1 MNFGEL
7 QREVKTIVQDASPE
21 ILVSIPDFIN
31 EAYLQICEEVKP
43 PSLKVLFSVPLST
56 SVAWTNMPNVFSG
69 KLTYVGNS
77 GGEIEILDN
86 LEDLVKLYPTMTE
99 TGDVECVFL
108 QGNVLWYQKIPTV
121 ATSVICIGY
130 NSPVVLLSENDEPSE
145 IPTQLQRGLLVNKAA
160 ANAYNIIEDVSID
173 KDKVNAKLFAG
184 LYEIEKMKMLNWV
197 SSRRSNITTS
207 CMRV

>member
-7 QREVKTIVQDASPE
+7 QREVKTIVQDASAE

-43 PSLKVLFSVPLST
+43 PSLKVIFSVSLST
-56 SVAWTNMPNVFSG
+56 SVAWINMPTVFSG

-77 GGEIEILDN
+77 DGKIDVLDN
-86 LEDLVKLYPTMTE
+86 LEDLVELYPSMTE

-121 ATSVICIGY
+121 ATSLICIGY
-130 NSPVVLLSENDEPSE
+130 NSPVVLLNETDEPSE

-160 ANAYNIIEDVSID
+160 GLAYNIIEDVSID
-173 KDKVNAKLFAG
+173 KDKVNTRLFAS
-184 LYEIEKMKMLNWV
+184 LYEIERMKMLNWV

-207 CMRV
+207 CMSV